1 MWHPNCMNTDFSSFQ
16 NMYKKNFPYKS
27 AFLFLFFLT
36 ATGSLLAV
44 NPSDSDSGIKGK
56 VVDKI
61 SKTAL
66 EYATVMV
73 YQLPDSTFV
82 SGGITDKHGSF
93 EMKLKAGRYYLT
105 VQFLAYGT
113 VTLHDIQIGKSRNV
127 LDLGELLIAP
137 DDAMLNE
144 VEVVAEK
151 STVEMT
157 LDKRVFNIGK
167 DISSTAGN
175 AIEVLE
181 NIPSVT
187 VDVEGNVSLRG
198 DEGVRILIDGK
209 VSGLAGIN
217 SRDALRSLQA
227 DMIDRIEVVTNPSV
241 RYSAEGTA
249 GIINIV
255 LKKDRRMGFNG
266 SIDLNTGFP
275 WQYGI
280 GLNTNYRLKKIN
292 FFANYAFNYRER
304 IGTGEYYREFYREDG
319 TYKTYQNTDRNR
331 TGYSNTI
338 RFGAEYFL
346 SPQDVLTL
354 SLMYRYSDEKNS
366 ANVKY
371 RDFGPFDV
379 DLGGSERIDNE
390 TENDPNLEYAI
401 SYKKDFKRKDQQLT
415 ANIQYFNNTET
426 ENSSITENFFNAT
439 APSFIDFQEFQKI
452 ANNEKERNLQ
462 AQADYVHPFR
472 GKAKFETGIKY
483 EQRDIGNN
491 YEVRDKDENGSFIL
505 LPEFSNHFDYTE
517 KIAAAYAL
525 FGNDAGRYSY
535 QLGLRAE
542 YSEISTLLRETAEN
556 NNNDYLDFFP
566 SIHFNYKL
574 SEKDQLQLSYSRR
587 IRRPDFRHLNPF
599 RSFSDNRNIWSG
611 NPNLKPIY
619 TDSYEFGYLHYW
631 KNASLNFNTYYRYS
645 VNVFQRIERVDSSG
659 ISYTRP
665 ENFAKDD
672 SYGLELIG
680 NATPVKLW
688 NISGNINFFRSMTN
702 GEANGIVYNTDY
714 YTITGRINNKFN
726 IQKGFDIQLSTNYM
740 GPMDTPQ
747 GIRRASWTMDLG
759 ASKDLLKNKATLS
772 LSVRDIFGTRRYSF
786 ETFGDTFY
794 SDSEF
799 RWGSTTLTLNF
810 NYRINQQKKKSEGQR
825 NGQSMDEG
833 GGIEF

>member
-1 MWHPNCMNTDFSSFQ
+1 MF
-16 NMYKKNFPYKS
+16 KKLFRLFP
-27 AFLFLFFLT
+27 LFLIAFSFINNT
-36 ATGSLLAV
+36 SAVAV

-56 VVDKI
+56 VVDK
-61 SKTAL
+61 SNKSAL

-73 YQLPDSTFV
+73 YHLPDSAFV
-82 SGGITDKHGSF
+82 SGGITDKEGNF
-93 EMKLKAGRYYLT
+93 EVKLKSGHYYLT

-113 VTLHDIQIGKSRNV
+113 VTVRDIKVGKGRN
-127 LDLGELLIAP
+127 LIDLGELMIAP
-137 DDAMLNE
+137 DDALLNE

-187 VDVEGNVSLRG
+187 VDIEGNVSLRG

-266 SIDLNTGFP
+266 SVDLNTGFP
-275 WQYGI
+275 WQYGV
-280 GLNTNYRLKKIN
+280 GLNTNYRFNKIN

-319 TYKTYQNTDRNR
+319 TYKTYQDTDRNR

-346 SPQDVLTL
+346 SPNDVFTL

-366 ANVKY
+366 ANVQY
-371 RDFGPFDV
+371 SDFGPMDIN
-379 DLGGSERIDNE
+379 LGGSERIDNE
-390 TENDPNLEYAI
+390 SEIEPNLEYAL

-415 ANIQYFNNTET
+415 ASLQYFDNSET
-426 ENSSITENFFNAT
+426 ENSNITENFYNAT
-439 APSFIDFQEFQKI
+439 APSLIDFQEFQKI
-452 ANNEKERNLQ
+452 VNDEKERNLQ
-462 AQADYVHPFR
+462 AQADYVHPFY
-472 GKAKFETGIKY
+472 GKAKFEAGIKY
-483 EQRDIGNN
+483 EQREIGNN

-505 LPEFSNHFDYTE
+505 LPEFSNHFDYNE
-517 KIAAAYAL
+517 KITAVYAL
-525 FGNDAGRYSY
+525 FGNDVGRYSY
-535 QLGLRAE
+535 QLGLRTE
-542 YSEISTLLRETAEN
+542 YSEISTLLRETNEDN
-556 NNNDYLDFFP
+556 NNQYLDFFP
-566 SIHFNYKL
+566 SIHLNYKL
-574 SEKDQLQLSYSRR
+574 SENDQIQVSYSRR
-587 IRRPDFRHLNPF
+587 IRRPGFRQLNPF

-619 TDSYEFGYLHYW
+619 TDSYELGYLHYW

-645 VNVFQRIERVDSSG
+645 VNVFQRIERVDSTG

-672 SYGLELIG
+672 SYGVELIG
-680 NATPVKLW
+680 NVTPVKSW

-702 GEANGIVYNTDY
+702 GEANGIVYETDY
-714 YTITGRINNKFN
+714 YTVTGRINNKFS
-726 IQKGFDIQLSTNYM
+726 IQKGFDVQLSTNYM

-747 GIRRASWTMDLG
+747 GIRRASWTVDLG
-759 ASKDLLKNKATLS
+759 ASKDMIKNKATLS
-772 LSVRDIFGTRRYSF
+772 LSIRDLFATRRYSF

-799 RWGSTTLTLNF
+799 RWGSTTVTLNF
-810 NYRINQQKKKSEGQR
+810 NYRINQQKKKGDGSRSGQQMDD
-825 NGQSMDEG
+825 NGGM
-833 GGIEF
+833 EF